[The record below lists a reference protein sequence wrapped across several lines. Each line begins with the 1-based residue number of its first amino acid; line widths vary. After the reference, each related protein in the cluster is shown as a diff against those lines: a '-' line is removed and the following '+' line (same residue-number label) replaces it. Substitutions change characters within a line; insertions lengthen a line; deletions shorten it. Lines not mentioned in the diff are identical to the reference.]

1 MRTRW
6 SPRLPAAVLGAAL
19 LAWAG
24 LWARAAE
31 AADARGGLCAALT
44 ARKGSS
50 ARLAVVSA
58 FPGELAPLV
67 AQARKPKRVE
77 VGGRP
82 FYVGTLAG
90 VRVVLGMTRIG
101 MVNAA
106 ETAEILLANFDIAG
120 FVFSGVAGFS
130 QPDPD
135 SVEPGERIGDVLV
148 AAEWLERATGLIFP
162 ANPFLLE
169 LAGRATCGLELERCV
184 LVTFTP
190 PVETVCFPR
199 DPVVVVGGRG
209 VSGDPF
215 GGQASPCN
223 PNPPERLGDVL
234 GCDITAPADRPAPRR
249 GRPSHA
255 VSCVQPLEPP
265 MAEDMETA
273 AVARVAAAHG
283 VPFVALRGVSDGAGD
298 PRGPRFWVSQFFDY
312 YQLAADN
319 AADGTVA
326 VLSQLRRL
334 GSRGAQSSICRLLA
348 RERWEQ
354 AVGVLRSRSG
364 RR

>member
-1 MRTRW
+1 MQTTRW
-6 SPRLPAAVLGAAL
+6 SPRVPAAVLGAAL

-24 LWARAAE
+24 LPARAAE

-82 FYVGTLAG
+82 FYVGKLAG

-120 FVFSGVAGFS
+120 FVFSGVAGGS
-130 QPDPD
+130 QQQ
-135 SVEPGERIGDVLV
+135 IGDVV
-148 AAEWLERATGLIFP
+148 VSAEWLERSTGMIFP

-190 PVETVCFPR
+190 PVETVCFPP
-199 DPVVVVGGRG
+199 PVVVVGGRG

-215 GGQASPCN
+215 GGQASACN
-223 PNPPERLGDVL
+223 PNPPELIADVV
-234 GCDITAPADRPAPRR
+234 GCDISQPADPPPTRRVRATRGATCAPL
-249 GRPSHA
+249 P
-255 VSCVQPLEPP
+255 EPP
-265 MAEDMETA
+265 TPEDMETA

-283 VPFVALRGVSDGAGD
+283 VPFVALRGMSDGPGD
-298 PRGPRFWVSQFFDY
+298 PRGPRFWVPQFFDY

-319 AADGTVA
+319 AAAGTVA

-334 GSRGAQSSICRLLA
+334 GGRGAQSSICRLLA

-354 AVGVLRSRSG
+354 AVRVLSSRRG
-364 RR
+364 PR